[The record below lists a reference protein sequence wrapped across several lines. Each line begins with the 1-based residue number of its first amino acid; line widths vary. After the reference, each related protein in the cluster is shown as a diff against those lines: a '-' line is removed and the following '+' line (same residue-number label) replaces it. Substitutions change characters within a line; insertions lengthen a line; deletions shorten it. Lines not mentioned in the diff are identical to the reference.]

1 MVPASCAPRCFQTSS
16 LINSQSQSKA
26 SQGQSQIKCIWRVKR
41 KWISGHHLSKL
52 GELRLSEYFCPWR
65 RQPSLRCLGSRSRPV
80 PPRQP
85 WGACLPL
92 GHYEMLPGNWKG
104 VPRLPPTPQLPLAPS
119 LLLELLPAAA
129 AAQHGGG
136 GASTNQGA
144 VVWSSLESP
153 QAGQR
158 DEATA
163 TKLGRF
169 PFLSLDH
176 DFVALIHVPR

>member
-1 MVPASCAPRCFQTSS
+1 MHHDASSSS

-26 SQGQSQIKCIWRVKR
+26 SQGQSQIKCIWGMKR
-41 KWISGHHLSKL
+41 KLISGHHLSKC

-65 RQPSLRCLGSRSRPV
+65 RQPLLRCLGSRSRPV

-104 VPRLPPTPQLPLAPS
+104 GPMAVFHSPASLGSFPTP
-119 LLLELLPAAA
+119 
-129 AAQHGGG
+129 
-136 GASTNQGA
+136 GASTSRTAASLSSTARGGTSTNRGA
-144 VVWSSLESP
+144 AVRSSRESP